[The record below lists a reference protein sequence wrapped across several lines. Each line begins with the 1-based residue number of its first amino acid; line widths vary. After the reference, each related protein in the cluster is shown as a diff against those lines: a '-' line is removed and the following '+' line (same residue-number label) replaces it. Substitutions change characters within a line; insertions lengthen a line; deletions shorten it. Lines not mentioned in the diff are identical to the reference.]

1 MNRIIYIMGVSGSG
15 KTTIGRL
22 LSYKTGIPFFD
33 GDDFHAAAN
42 KEKMKLGIPLTD
54 EDRMG
59 WLQQL
64 HALAEQES
72 AGKGAIIACSA
83 LKEKYRQLLSAHL
96 HKPVW
101 VFLTGSF
108 ELIQQR
114 LKNRAG
120 HFMPAALLQS
130 QFDALEIPKDVFT
143 VQVNQGPEVIT
154 DRIWE
159 YLKKQPC

>member
-1 MNRIIYIMGVSGSG
+1 MGVSGSG

-22 LSYKTGIPFFD
+22 LSHKTGVPFFD

-42 KEKMKLGIPLTD
+42 KEKMKAGIPLTD
-54 EDRMG
+54 EDRLG

-64 HALAEQES
+64 HALAEKES
-72 AGKGAIIACSA
+72 INKGAIIACSA
-83 LKEKYRQLLSAHL
+83 LKEKYRQLLSAHV
-96 HKPVW
+96 HKPIW

-120 HFMPAALLQS
+120 HFMPTALLQS
-130 QFDALEIPKDVFT
+130 QFDTLEIPHDVFT
-143 VQVNQGPEVIT
+143 VEIDQEPEAIT
-154 DRIWE
+154 GKILQH
-159 YLKKQPC
+159 LKKQPL

>member
-1 MNRIIYIMGVSGSG
+1 MGVSGSG

-22 LSYKTGIPFFD
+22 LSHQTGIPFFD

-42 KEKMKLGIPLTD
+42 KEKMKAGIPLTD

-64 HALAEQES
+64 HALAKKQS
-72 AGKGAIIACSA
+72 TGKGAIIACSA
-83 LKEKYRQLLSAHL
+83 LKEKYRQLLSAHV

-108 ELIQQR
+108 ELIEQR
-114 LKNRAG
+114 LKNRAS
-120 HFMPAALLQS
+120 HFMPAVLLQS
-130 QFDALEIPKDVFT
+130 QFDALEIPQDVFT
-143 VQVNQGPEVIT
+143 VEVNQEPEAIT
-154 DRIWE
+154 DRILE
-159 YLKKQPC
+159 LLKKQPMQH